1 MDKILSILLLFSL
14 ISPNLCLYFHIQE
27 KEEKCFIEEIPIETP
42 VIGSYKIETFNN
54 HIQAWE
60 KAEHPIGMHV
70 TITGPDR
77 KVIQSRDF
85 STEGRFSFTSNYPG
99 EHSICLRSTTD
110 QWFAGIK
117 LRIHLDLQSGEHAV
131 NYDEVATKEKLTDM
145 QLRMRKLLEHV
156 EQINREQ
163 DYQRL
168 REERFRYTS
177 ESTNARVLWWSLGQ
191 VIIVLVIGFLQMR
204 HLKSFFEAKKL
215 V

>member
-1 MDKILSILLLFSL
+1 M
-14 ISPNLCLYFHIQE
+14 
-27 KEEKCFIEEIPIETP
+27 
-42 VIGSYKIETFNN
+42 
-54 HIQAWE
+54 
-60 KAEHPIGMHV
+60 
-70 TITGPDR
+70 
-77 KVIQSRDF
+77 
-85 STEGRFSFTSNYPG
+85 
-99 EHSICLRSTTD
+99 
-110 QWFAGIK
+110 
-117 LRIHLDLQSGEHAV
+117 

-156 EQINREQ
+156 EQINKEQ